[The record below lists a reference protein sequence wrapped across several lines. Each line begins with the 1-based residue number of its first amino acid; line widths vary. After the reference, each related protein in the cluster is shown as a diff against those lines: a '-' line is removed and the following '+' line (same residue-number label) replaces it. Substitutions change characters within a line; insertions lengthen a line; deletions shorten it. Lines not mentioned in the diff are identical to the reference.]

1 MDRPAPL
8 ITRFWHGYLALLL
21 AFAAGQLGPQIDLA
35 VLARAGDDG
44 QAGLYALLTRLALL
58 ELVVTMALGTALSVM
73 ASQAQRAG
81 RHGEGLRPALV
92 LAGALG
98 VPLGLLGALAGLG
111 LLPML
116 LHSKAAQLPEVMAA
130 LPWFFLA
137 TPLRLLNGCAGL
149 LLHARGEGRQA
160 LRIKGV
166 ELLARLVLDLAL
178 VLGFDA
184 GLSGCF
190 IAGLVLNLGTC
201 AWLLRHLARASP
213 GQPWRP
219 RWPWCRQALLHSG
232 WESQRVLA
240 IQAFGLAAVTLVAMD
255 HPWPES
261 AGRLDGFSAVLT
273 LGMLVLSPL
282 NALLRFLALRL
293 AAGDPVAIRDEVR
306 RRALP
311 VAAVA
316 SVGLLL
322 ATQALGQL
330 YGQSGPWWTA
340 GLLLLALSLPLRV
353 LGNLQ
358 RAQYQAAGRFAEVGR
373 LEAAALWLVGLPVLL
388 AGMALDCPPL
398 AYAYLL
404 LPELCVITGL
414 HSRKAWASLAGPGER
429 PEG

>member
-1 MDRPAPL
+1 M
-8 ITRFWHGYLALLL
+8 RFWHGYLALLL

-35 VLARAGDDG
+35 VLARAGDG
-44 QAGLYALLTRLALL
+44 QAGLYGLLTRLALL

-73 ASQAQRAG
+73 ASQARRAG
-81 RHGEGLRPALV
+81 RHGEGLRPAVV

-98 VPLGLLGALAGLG
+98 VPMGLLGALAGLW
-111 LLPML
+111 LLPAL
-116 LHSKAAQLPEVMAA
+116 LGSAAARLPEAMAA
-130 LPWFFLA
+130 LPWLFLA

-166 ELLARLVLDLAL
+166 ELLARLGLDLAL
-178 VLGFDA
+178 VLGFGA

-190 IAGLVLNLGTC
+190 IAGLLLNLGTC

-213 GQPWRP
+213 GQAWRP
-219 RWPWCRQALLHSG
+219 QWAWCRQALLHSG

-240 IQAFGLAAVTLVAMD
+240 IQGFGLAALALVAAEQ
-255 HPWPES
+255 PWPGSS
-261 AGRLDGFSAVLT
+261 ARLDGFSSVLT

-293 AAGDPVAIRDEVR
+293 VAADPVAIRDEVR

-322 ATQALGQL
+322 AAQALGQL

-353 LGNLQ
+353 LGNLL

-373 LEAAALWLVGLPVLL
+373 LEAAALWLVGLPALL
-388 AGMALDCPPL
+388 AGLALDCPAL
-398 AYAYLL
+398 AYAWLL
-404 LPELCVITGL
+404 LPELCVIAGL
-414 HSRKAWASLAGPGER
+414 RSGKGRSGLLAGPG
-429 PEG
+429 

>member
-8 ITRFWHGYLALLL
+8 NSRFWHGYLALLL

-35 VLARAGDDG
+35 VLARASDG

-116 LHSKAAQLPEVMAA
+116 LHSEAAQLPEVMAA

-166 ELLARLVLDLAL
+166 ELLVRLVLDLAL
-178 VLGFDA
+178 VLGFGA

-190 IAGLVLNLGTC
+190 IAGLLLNLGTC

-219 RWPWCRQALLHSG
+219 QWAWCRQALLHSG

-273 LGMLVLSPL
+273 LGMLMLSPL

-330 YGQSGPWWTA
+330 YGQSGPWWTT

-388 AGMALDCPPL
+388 AGLALDCPPL

-414 HSRKAWASLAGPGER
+414 HSRKAWASVAEPGER
-429 PEG
+429 TEG